1 MNLNI
6 KEFISNIAT
15 QNEITLVSIYNLPN
29 TTEAVAELFTYLAE
43 EEINV
48 DMISLTYSL
57 STTASV
63 SFSAKDSDMSSVLK
77 TIGKIKEK
85 FEDIRTDVNAGNVI
99 FTFEGEK
106 MRNIWGGSATIFT
119 AFKKYGV
126 RIKLITT
133 SETSISCLISE
144 EDYTNA
150 VKMLDEIFSVKRI

>member
-85 FEDIRTDVNAGNVI
+85 FEDIRTDVN
-99 FTFEGEK
+99 
-106 MRNIWGGSATIFT
+106 R
-119 AFKKYGV
+119 
-126 RIKLITT
+126 R
-133 SETSISCLISE
+133 
-144 EDYTNA
+144 
-150 VKMLDEIFSVKRI
+150 KRYLYI